1 MFRAR
6 MLILSSLLAYSCAK
20 EKPAFDNTE
29 NENPGGYDF
38 NALTLNSPPFE
49 GTIFVTGDI
58 ITAQDPSL
66 FESISYGGTAP
77 KTMYDRRNGGG
88 WVTLEPHLFPTTFS
102 DGLTTEIQ
110 INPEFNLESAEIE
123 ARRYAFMIG
132 QLPTA
137 LRRHVETMWIHKGEE
152 AYGGG
157 NNNILVHTG
166 MTTFYENYGSGI
178 VEETLI
184 HEAAHSSIDAYYY
197 ASDTAL
203 GSRWREAVAQD
214 GNYISTYARDYPL
227 REDIAELFPLYVAVK
242 FFPDRI
248 STTVRDK
255 TLSAA
260 LNRIL
265 FFDTQN
271 FNLNLYKQN

>member
-1 MFRAR
+1 M
-6 MLILSSLLAYSCAK
+6 LAYSCAK
-20 EKPAFDNTE
+20 EKPAFGNNS
-29 NENPGGYDF
+29 NESSSAYEF
-38 NALTLNSPPFE
+38 NVLPLTDPPFD

-58 ITAQDPSL
+58 ITAEDPSL
-66 FESISYGGTAP
+66 FESITYSGTGQR
-77 KTMYDRRNGGG
+77 TMYDRRNGGG

-110 INPEFNLESAEIE
+110 INPEFDQEAAATE
-123 ARRYAFMIG
+123 ARKYAFLIG

-197 ASDTAL
+197 ADNTTL
-203 GSRWREAVAQD
+203 GTRWREAVAQD

-227 REDIAELFPLYVAVK
+227 REDIAELFPLYIGVK

-248 STTVRDK
+248 STAVRNK

-260 LNRIL
+260 LHRIL
-265 FFDTQN
+265 FFDTQD
-271 FNLNLYKQN
+271 FNLNLYQQN